1 MISSVRVSAQSTPQD
16 LDLLRGLPGLLD
28 LNLLSLRSSAATQ
41 RVLAGAK
48 LDSLDHD
55 SLTNLASTIR
65 SAAEVV
71 EFFDSEGRNGVYPN
85 GAFAVAV
92 DVAVATALVS
102 EPTERDSDQLE
113 NFMKVLASKIASFA
127 SDGNVETAREL
138 APIFGNMSRL
148 LSQKVATVGEDTRHF

>member
-1 MISSVRVSAQSTPQD
+1 MITTMRNSAQSMPHD

-41 RVLAGAK
+41 RVLAGAS

-55 SLTNLASTIR
+55 SLTNLAATIR

-71 EFFDSEGRNGVYPN
+71 EFFDSEGRNGVYPS
-85 GAFAVAV
+85 GAFAAAV
-92 DVAVATALVS
+92 DVAVATALDS
-102 EPTERDSDQLE
+102 EPSERNSGQLE
-113 NFMKVLASKIASFA
+113 SFMKSLATKITSFA
-127 SDGNVETAREL
+127 DAGDTKTANEL

-148 LSQKVATVGEDTRHF
+148 LSQRVAAVGEDTRHF